1 MKSSVISALVAA
13 AITGWIAQAA
23 AQIVVRPP
31 LRRDPAAQRSPNMG
45 PMSGVERRSY
55 VFKETGEQMPY
66 AVFVSS
72 KVRKN
77 RPGPLIIALH
87 ALGGQPGMIIGQIRE
102 QAEKRGY
109 IVVAPMGYS
118 PRGGFGAFPN
128 GIGGPADQRLNE
140 LSERD
145 VMNVLNLALQQYNV
159 DERRIY
165 LLGHSM
171 GGGGAL
177 HLGIKYSALWAAVG
191 ATAPAPGS
199 NDPAQLESVRHLP
212 FIIVHGDADPAV
224 PVASSRRWAAK
235 LGDLD
240 MTYEYRELRG
250 GGHEDAIIQGAK
262 HVFDFFDKH
271 PKSRQ

>member
-1 MKSSVISALVAA
+1 MGKLIISALVGAT
-13 AITGWIAQAA
+13 IIVWA
-23 AQIVVRPP
+23 AQV
-31 LRRDPAAQRSPNMG
+31 AAQRPVMG
-45 PMSGVERRSY
+45 PMTGVERRSY
-55 VFKETGEQMPY
+55 VFKETGEEMPY

-72 KVRKN
+72 KVKKN
-77 RPGPLIIALH
+77 KPSPLVIALH

-102 QAEKRGY
+102 QAEKHGY
-109 IVVAPMGYS
+109 IVVAPMGYN
-118 PRGGFGAFPN
+118 PRGGYGAFPN
-128 GIGGPADQRLNE
+128 GIGGPADKRLNE

-145 VMNVLNLALQQYNV
+145 VMNVLEIALAQYKV

-177 HLGIKYSALWAAVG
+177 HLGTKYSALWAAVG

-199 NDPAQLESVRHLP
+199 NDPADLESVRNLP

-235 LGDLD
+235 LKELG
-240 MTYEYRELRG
+240 MTYEYHELRG
-250 GGHEDAIIQGAK
+250 AGHEEAIFQGAK

-271 PKSRQ
+271 PKPAM